1 MTSAPPSYPA
11 YPVPPGY
18 PGPGGPPP
26 PFEPPPLDLVVPP
39 PPPGPGVQPPFP
51 APPVEGK
58 GKRIG
63 WSLGIGAGVLLLI
76 CGGGVA
82 AVIGLVSSM
91 SGAFNERAHKAVT
104 EYLDALEERQYVKAY
119 GMLCREAKDDETP
132 AEYTDRISQ
141 MPAIQSYTLG
151 DLDLVN
157 LSVPVDATYQSGET
171 AELEAYLGQNQDTGA
186 FEVCDVGE

>member
-1 MTSAPPSYPA
+1 MTSAPAFYPD
-11 YPVPPGY
+11 
-18 PGPGGPPP
+18 GPP
-26 PFEPPPLDLVVPP
+26 VVPP

-63 WSLGIGAGVLLLI
+63 WSLGIGAAVLLLI

-82 AVIGLVSSM
+82 AVIGLVSS
-91 SGAFNERAHKAVT
+91 STGALNERAHKAVT
-104 EYLDALEERQYVKAY
+104 EYLDAVDSKQYVKAY
-119 GMLCREAKDDETP
+119 GLLCRQARDDETP
-132 AEYTDRISQ
+132 SQYTQRISQ
-141 MPAIQSYTLG
+141 NRPIQHYQLG

-157 LSVPVDATYQSGET
+157 LSVPVDATFENGDT
-171 AELEAYLGQNQDTGA
+171 ARLEAYLGQNQDTGA

>member
-1 MTSAPPSYPA
+1 MTAPPSYPGQPYA
-11 YPVPPGY
+11 GQPYAAPE
-18 PGPGGPPP
+18 GPPS
-26 PFEPPPLDLVVPP
+26 VPP

-63 WSLGIGAGVLLLI
+63 LSLGIGAAVLLLI

-91 SGAFNERAHKAVT
+91 SGALNEQAHKAVT
-104 EYLDALEERQYVKAY
+104 QYLDAVDSKQYVKAY
-119 GMLCREAKDDETP
+119 GLLCREARDDETP
-132 AEYTDRISQ
+132 SQYAERISQ
-141 MPAIQSYTLG
+141 NQAIQRYQLG

-157 LSVPVDATYQSGET
+157 LSVPVDATYESGDT